1 MKAVYQVVRDLEFAA
16 RQGDLTPS
24 FLEAYACRHGEKVL
38 ALYGL
43 AARNSLTIAHE
54 EGRNDHIVDTS
65 WHSSV
70 DTDAVELALDAQSA
84 AVVRAVRDAR
94 DDGRPTALRK
104 RGRGSFY
111 PVKTAG

>member
-24 FLEAYACRHGEKVL
+24 FLEAYARRHGEKIT

-54 EGRNDHIVDTS
+54 EGRNDHIVEKS
-65 WHSSV
+65 WHSTV
-70 DTDAVELALDAQSA
+70 DTGAVERALDAPSA
-84 AVVRAVRDAR
+84 AVVRAAHDAR
-94 DDGRPTALRK
+94 DDGRPASLRK